1 MYACALTLKLYVCL
15 LAYIVKK
22 KFFMLTLF
30 FVEGGYSS
38 LSISGFIFRWVL
50 ARHRKYSLAVKPC
63 SVQYS
68 MIFSFSCGVNRIV
81 HEHVCGESFFF
92 ATMTPFHPV
101 VYEFSA

>member
-1 MYACALTLKLYVCL
+1 
-15 LAYIVKK
+15 
-22 KFFMLTLF
+22 MLTRLHCQEKIF
-30 FVEGGYSS
+30 YITHFLVEGGYSS

-92 ATMTPFHPV
+92 ATMTPFHPL